1 MRLFLWFFVFW
12 NFCHCERY
20 GGSSEFCIDG
30 TVAEKS
36 KTGITRWCENTDDC
50 SAGWKCVPSG
60 NYHFS
65 KQINYCCQMRESI
78 CSMPPNPG
86 YGDCFEEPRTMFYFD
101 AMDLKCKKFKVIN
114 CNAKNQNQFETYE
127 LCTRFCQSTACLA
140 GQSLLLARDSSP
152 VNCRA
157 SGCPTGYRCVY
168 DKLFNRHVCCGH
180 SPTGVCPIGT
190 VSFAQVQSNQ
200 PMRCNP
206 SAYRDSCPTDYVCTT
221 QGLHSFCCSPHDAIC
236 PAGQQPYNHIV
247 SKHSM
252 KCNPLETSSCPETY
266 YCSPA
271 VPGAH
276 WGFCCSVHI
285 EAACPDGTESYLDFM
300 SKTPVRCTVGVTQC
314 NIGYSCQSSQSGS
327 LIGFCC
333 TVPKI
338 SYRTPPRSSSS
349 RESED
354 QHFLIHN
361 EGLIGPSSPR
371 VSSIV
376 TSHQKPA
383 KPYQK
388 VTKSTSTYGVVSNYK
403 PATCPPRATS
413 VFYANTQ
420 INVEC
425 TPAEGYSFECPD
437 NSTCVDAYMDLAG
450 RRVCCQM
457 PKTTPTPSFVYFVTS
472 TPRMFRYKTA
482 DSFCPYAIRHLQ
494 CRPSASTCPMGY
506 FCQYLFETSSFSCCS
521 LY

>member
-1 MRLFLWFFVFW
+1 MKFCIYILILFLLWQTCFS
-12 NFCHCERY
+12 ERY
-20 GGSSEFCIDG
+20 GSS
-30 TVAEKS
+30 S
-36 KTGITRWCENTDDC
+36 
-50 SAGWKCVPSG
+50 
-60 NYHFS
+60 
-65 KQINYCCQMRESI
+65 ESI

-101 AMDLKCKKFKVIN
+101 SLDLKCKKFKVIN
-114 CNAKNQNQFETYE
+114 CFGKNQNQFETYE

-152 VNCRA
+152 VNCKDME
-157 SGCPTGYRCVY
+157 CPTGYRCVY

-190 VSFAQVQSNQ
+190 VSFSHVRSNQ

-206 SAYRDSCPTDYVCTT
+206 SAYSDVCPADYVCTT

-236 PAGQQPYNHIV
+236 PAGQQPYVHIV
-247 SKHSM
+247 SKNSM
-252 KCNPLETSSCPETY
+252 KCNPLETSSCPKTY

-285 EAACPDGTESYLDFM
+285 EASCPVETEPYLDFL
-300 SKTPVRCTVGVTQC
+300 SKIPVRCTVGVTQC

-333 TVPKI
+333 TIPKI
-338 SYRTPPRSSSS
+338 NYRPPSRSTVSP
-349 RESED
+349 ED
-354 QHFLIHN
+354 SPISGDHHFLIHN
-361 EGLIGPSSPR
+361 EGIIGPSIKTR
-371 VSSIV
+371 
-376 TSHQKPA
+376 TSHDVFYSLQPLSKFPSAGHQKPS
-383 KPYQK
+383 KTFQK

-403 PATCPPRATS
+403 PALCPPRATS

-437 NSTCVDAYMDLAG
+437 GATCVGAYMDLAG
-450 RRVCCQM
+450 RKVCCEM
-457 PKTTPTPSFVYFVTS
+457 PKTTPMPTFVYFVTS
-472 TPRMFRYKTA
+472 IPRMVRYKTT
-482 DSFCPYAIRHLQ
+482 DHFCPYAIRHLQ
-494 CRPSASTCPMGY
+494 CHPSGSTCPMGY
-506 FCQYLFETSSFSCCS
+506 FCQYLFEISSFSCCS

>member
-1 MRLFLWFFVFW
+1 
-12 NFCHCERY
+12 
-20 GGSSEFCIDG
+20 
-30 TVAEKS
+30 
-36 KTGITRWCENTDDC
+36 
-50 SAGWKCVPSG
+50 
-60 NYHFS
+60 
-65 KQINYCCQMRESI
+65 
-78 CSMPPNPG
+78 MPPNPG

-101 AMDLKCKKFKVIN
+101 SMDLKCKKFKVIN
-114 CNAKNQNQFETYE
+114 CFGKNQNQFETYE

-152 VNCRA
+152 VNCKEA
-157 SGCPTGYRCVY
+157 GCPTGYRCVY

-180 SPTGVCPIGT
+180 SPTGVCPIGS
-190 VSFAQVQSNQ
+190 VSFSHVRSNQ

-206 SAYRDSCPTDYVCTT
+206 SAYRDLCPADYVCTT

-247 SKHSM
+247 SKNSM

-285 EAACPDGTESYLDFM
+285 EASCPSETEPYLDFM

-333 TVPKI
+333 TIPKLT
-338 SYRTPPRSSSS
+338 YRTPSRSSSLNENS
-349 RESED
+349 SESVSQFITPTD
-354 QHFLIHN
+354 QHFFIHN
-361 EGLIGPSSPR
+361 EGLIGPAVKPR
-371 VSSIV
+371 TSSILS
-376 TSHQKPA
+376 SHQKSA
-383 KPYQK
+383 KKYQK

-425 TPAEGYSFECPD
+425 TPAEGYSFDCPD
-437 NSTCVDAYMDLAG
+437 NSTCVDAYTDLAG

-457 PKTTPTPSFVYFVTS
+457 PKTTATPTFVYFVTS
-472 TPRMFRYKTA
+472 TPRMVRYKTT
-482 DSFCPYAIRHLQ
+482 DSYCPYAIRHLQ

-506 FCQYLFETSSFSCCS
+506 FCQYLFEISSFSCCS